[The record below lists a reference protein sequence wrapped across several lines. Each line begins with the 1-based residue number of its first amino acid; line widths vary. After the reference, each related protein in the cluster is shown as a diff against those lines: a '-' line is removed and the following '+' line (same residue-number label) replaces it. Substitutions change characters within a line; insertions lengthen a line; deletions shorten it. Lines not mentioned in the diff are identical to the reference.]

1 MKVEISPKAQKYLD
15 GLNEPI
21 KGRIKKA
28 VAKLANDP
36 PQGDFKAMSGQDG
49 YRLRV
54 GGYRILF
61 KADKS
66 SVRIHEI
73 GPRGQIY
80 KGAKK

>member
-1 MKVEISPKAQKYLD
+1 MKVEIAPKAQKYLD

-21 KGRIKKA
+21 KGRIKNA
-28 VAKLANDP
+28 VKKLANDP
-36 PQGDFKAMSGQDG
+36 PQGDISAMSGYND

-61 KADKS
+61 KSDKQS
-66 SVRIHEI
+66 IRIHEI

-80 KGAKK
+80 KRR

>member
-1 MKVEISPKAQKYLD
+1 MKVEIAPKAQKYLD

-21 KGRIKKA
+21 KGRIKNA
-28 VAKLANDP
+28 VKKLANDP
-36 PQGDFKAMSGQDG
+36 PQGDISAMSGYND

-61 KADKS
+61 EIVNKTIYIES
-66 SVRIHEI
+66 I

-80 KGAKK
+80 KRR